1 MKQHDEKIY
10 RRSSGK
16 PTLEALRSQ
25 LARCKEDYQ
34 RFATKEV
41 TSELRQA
48 LKAKITALEA
58 EIAQATKSEALS
70 RPAPDLADDGD
81 DSDYVRVPPPAT
93 GGPHRAA
100 VSRAAPPRFRP
111 RRTTP

>member
-10 RRSSGK
+10 RRSGGK

-25 LARCKEDYQ
+25 LSRCKEDYQ
-34 RFATKEV
+34 RFAAKEV
-41 TSELRQA
+41 TSELRLA

-58 EIAQATKSEALS
+58 EIAQATKNEALS
-70 RPAPDLADDGD
+70 HPAPDLPDDGD
-81 DSDYVRVPPPAT
+81 DSDYVRVPPA